1 MIPNDLFKERVFFEA
16 VGDLQLVR
24 FKADPANEGKI
35 LDTGLW
41 RYTAHPNYFGE
52 VVMAWGILV
61 ASLDVPWAA
70 FGAVGTIAY
79 SRLVTRVT
87 GTPTLE
93 KKLRR
98 TRPGYDEYLARTS
111 SFWPRPPRQI

>member
-1 MIPNDLFKERVFFEA
+1 M
-16 VGDLQLVR
+16 GDHQLTR
-24 FKADPANEGKI
+24 FKADPANADKV

-52 VVMAWGILV
+52 VMMAWGLFV
-61 ASLDVPWAA
+61 TALDVPWALL
-70 FGAVGTIAY
+70 GVVGPIAY
-79 SRLVTRVT
+79 TRLITRVT

-98 TRPGYDEYLARTS
+98 TRPGYEAYLARTS
-111 SFWPRPPRQI
+111 SFWPRPPRSHSV